1 MYHRAT
7 EDAPALTPVTE
18 DAPALEPV
26 TAGGETLSSIKK
38 FPEEEPAPAASAWQ
52 SARAGVCQPTP

>member
-1 MYHRAT
+1 MNSINIMPT
-7 EDAPALTPVTE
+7 TAPATE

-26 TAGGETLSSIKK
+26 TAGGAPLPSIKE